1 MTQLIDQIVYYSYSF
16 YYMLDIPQQL
26 IDPSFFDSNMKNCF
40 QQIIVFKAETLNQL
54 IRLNRELELVNQS
67 SLIFK

>member
-1 MTQLIDQIVYYSYSF
+1 
-16 YYMLDIPQQL
+16 MLDIPQQL
-26 IDPSFFDSNMKNCF
+26 IDPSIVDSNIKNCF
-40 QQIIVFKAETLNQL
+40 QQIAVFKAETLNQL